1 MTIREACELWVSRDM
16 NAIPQS
22 VLVKLQQLDPD
33 DIEEI
38 TPITKADRV
47 YVCSAGEMGE
57 VIAIDEDAEE
67 YTVQLDNGETITT
80 EGFDLEREDYDR
92 FPMWGSMWSFSCSF
106 DEDWAL
112 SHLEEMA
119 ACGFRLYES
128 EDYGLVFDIDAAG
141 FDFYEAF
148 WVPLYKARGLHW
160 HDEAEEKEAEM
171 RRKGYRRV
179 SWDRR
184 QAWLDKDD
192 NFVDWA

>member
-22 VLVKLQQLDPD
+22 VLVKLKQLNPD
-33 DIEEI
+33 DIAEL

-92 FPMWGSMWSFSCSF
+92 FPMWGTMWSFSCSF
-106 DEDWAL
+106 DEDWAR
-112 SHLEEMA
+112 SHLSEMA

-128 EDYGLVFDIDAAG
+128 EDYGLVFGIDAAG

-148 WVPLYKARGLHW
+148 WVPLYKACGLRW

>member
-22 VLVKLQQLDPD
+22 VLVKLKQLDPD
-33 DIEEI
+33 DIAEL

-92 FPMWGSMWSFSCSF
+92 FPMWGTMWSFSCSF

-128 EDYGLVFDIDAAG
+128 EDYGLVFGIDAAG

-148 WVPLYKARGLHW
+148 WVPLYKARGLRW

>member
-1 MTIREACELWVSRDM
+1 MTIREACELWIERNM

-38 TPITKADRV
+38 TPICKGDRV

-80 EGFDLEREDYDR
+80 EGFDLERQDYDR
-92 FPMWGSMWSFSCSF
+92 FPMWGTMWSFSCSF

-112 SHLEEMA
+112 SHLNEMA

-128 EDYGLVFDIDAAG
+128 EDYGLVFGIDGAG
-141 FDFYEAF
+141 YDFYQEH
-148 WVPLYKARGLHW
+148 WIPLYKARGLRW

>member
-38 TPITKADRV
+38 TPICKGDRV
-47 YVCSAGEMGE
+47 YSYTFDESGE
-57 VIAIDEDAEE
+57 VVGLDFDGETA
-67 YTVQLDNGETITT
+67 TVELDNGIVAPC
-80 EGFDLEREDYDR
+80 DLDQLERQDYAR
-92 FPMWGSMWSFSCSF
+92 FPMWSTMWNFSCSF
-106 DEDWAL
+106 DEDWAR
-112 SHLEEMA
+112 SHLNEMA

-128 EDYGLVFDIDAAG
+128 EDYGLVFGIDAAG

-160 HDEAEEKEAEM
+160 HDKEE
-171 RRKGYRRV
+171 G
-179 SWDRR
+179 
-184 QAWLDKDD
+184 
-192 NFVDWA
+192 

>member
-1 MTIREACELWVSRDM
+1 MTIREACELWIERDM

-38 TPITKADRV
+38 TPICKGDRV

-80 EGFDLEREDYDR
+80 EGFDLERQDYDR
-92 FPMWGSMWSFSCSF
+92 FPMWGTMWSFSCSF

-112 SHLEEMA
+112 SHLNEMA

-128 EDYGLVFDIDAAG
+128 EDYGLVFGIDGAG
-141 FDFYEAF
+141 YDFYQEH
-148 WVPLYKARGLHW
+148 WIPLYKARGLRW

-171 RRKGYRRV
+171 
-179 SWDRR
+179 
-184 QAWLDKDD
+184 
-192 NFVDWA
+192 

>member
-1 MTIREACELWVSRDM
+1 MTIREACELWVERDM

-22 VLVKLQQLDPD
+22 VLVKLKQLDPD
-33 DIEEI
+33 DIAEL

-92 FPMWGSMWSFSCSF
+92 FPMWGTMWSFSCSF

-128 EDYGLVFDIDAAG
+128 EDYGLVFGIDAAG
-141 FDFYEAF
+141 LNFYEAF
-148 WVPLYKARGLHW
+148 WVPLYKARGLRW

>member
-22 VLVKLQQLDPD
+22 VLVKLKQLDPD
-33 DIEEI
+33 DIAEL

-92 FPMWGSMWSFSCSF
+92 FPMWGTMWSFSCSF
-106 DEDWAL
+106 DEDWSL

-128 EDYGLVFDIDAAG
+128 EDYGLVFGIDAAG

-148 WVPLYKARGLHW
+148 WVPLYKARGLRW

>member
-33 DIEEI
+33 DLAEL
-38 TPITKADRV
+38 TPILKGDRV
-47 YVCSAGEMGE
+47 YSYTFDESGE
-57 VIAIDEDAEE
+57 VADLDSDEETA
-67 YTVQLDNGETITT
+67 TVELDNGTVATC
-80 EGFDLEREDYDR
+80 DLDQLERQDYAR
-92 FPMWGSMWSFSCSF
+92 F
-106 DEDWAL
+106 
-112 SHLEEMA
+112 HLEEMA

-128 EDYGLVFDIDAAG
+128 EDYGLIFGIDAAG

-148 WVPLYKARGLHW
+148 WIPLYKARGLRW

>member
-22 VLVKLQQLDPD
+22 VLVKLKQLDPD
-33 DIEEI
+33 DIAEL

-67 YTVQLDNGETITT
+67 YIVQLDNGETITT
-80 EGFDLEREDYDR
+80 EGFDLEREDYAR
-92 FPMWGSMWSFSCSF
+92 FPMWGTMWSFSCSF

-128 EDYGLVFDIDAAG
+128 EDYGLVFGIDAAG
-141 FDFYEAF
+141 LNFYEAF
-148 WVPLYKARGLHW
+148 WVPLYKARGLRW

>member
-22 VLVKLQQLDPD
+22 VLVKLQQMNPD
-33 DIEEI
+33 DLAEL

-92 FPMWGSMWSFSCSF
+92 FPMWGTMWSFSCSF

-112 SHLEEMA
+112 SHLNEMA

-128 EDYGLVFDIDAAG
+128 EDYGLVFGIDAAG

-148 WVPLYKARGLHW
+148 WVPLYKARGLRW

>member
-22 VLVKLQQLDPD
+22 VLVKLKQLDPD
-33 DIEEI
+33 DLAEL

-92 FPMWGSMWSFSCSF
+92 FPMWGTMWSFSCSF

-128 EDYGLVFDIDAAG
+128 EDYGLVFGIDAAG

-148 WVPLYKARGLHW
+148 WVPLYKARGLRW

>member
-22 VLVKLQQLDPD
+22 VLVKLKQLDPD
-33 DIEEI
+33 DIAEL

-92 FPMWGSMWSFSCSF
+92 FPMWGTMWSFSCSF
-106 DEDWAL
+106 DEDWAR
-112 SHLEEMA
+112 SHLNEMA

-128 EDYGLVFDIDAAG
+128 EDYGLVFGIDAAG
-141 FDFYEAF
+141 LNFYEAF
-148 WVPLYKARGLHW
+148 WIPLYKARGLRW

>member
-33 DIEEI
+33 DLAEL
-38 TPITKADRV
+38 TPILKGDRV
-47 YVCSAGEMGE
+47 YSYTFDESGE
-57 VIAIDEDAEE
+57 VADLDSDEETA
-67 YTVQLDNGETITT
+67 TVELDNGTVATC
-80 EGFDLEREDYDR
+80 DLDQLERQDYAR
-92 FPMWGSMWSFSCSF
+92 FPMWGTMWSFSCSF
-106 DEDWAL
+106 DEDWAR

-128 EDYGLVFDIDAAG
+128 EDYGLIFGIDAAG

-148 WVPLYKARGLHW
+148 WIPLYKARGLRW

>member
-1 MTIREACELWVSRDM
+1 M

-22 VLVKLQQLDPD
+22 ALVKLQQLDLD
-33 DIEEI
+33 DLREI
-38 TPITKADRV
+38 TPITKGDRV
-47 YVCSAGEMGE
+47 YSYTFNKSGE
-57 VIAIDEDAEE
+57 VSDLDPDEETA
-67 YTVQLDNGETITT
+67 TVELDNGTIATC
-80 EGFDLEREDYDR
+80 DLDQLERDDYAR
-92 FPMWGSMWSFSCSF
+92 FPMWSTLWSFSCSY
-106 DEDWAL
+106 DEDWAR

-128 EDYGLVFDIDAAG
+128 EDYGLVFGIDAAG
-141 FDFYEAF
+141 LDFYEAF
-148 WVPLYKARGLHW
+148 WIPLYKARGLRW

>member
-1 MTIREACELWVSRDM
+1 MTIREACELWVERDM

-33 DIEEI
+33 DLAEL

-92 FPMWGSMWSFSCSF
+92 FPMWGTMWSFSCSF

-128 EDYGLVFDIDAAG
+128 EDYGLVFGIDG
-141 FDFYEAF
+141 CGYSFMSEH
-148 WVPLYKARGLHW
+148 WVPLYKARGLRW

>member
-1 MTIREACELWVSRDM
+1 MTIREACELWVERDM

-33 DIEEI
+33 DLAEL

-57 VIAIDEDAEE
+57 VIAIDEDTEE

-92 FPMWGSMWSFSCSF
+92 FPMWGTMWSFSCSF

-128 EDYGLVFDIDAAG
+128 EDYSLVFGIDAAG
-141 FDFYEAF
+141 LNFYEAF
-148 WVPLYKARGLHW
+148 WIPLYKARGLRW

>member
-22 VLVKLQQLDPD
+22 VLVKLQQLDPE
-33 DIEEI
+33 DIAEL

-67 YTVQLDNGETITT
+67 YTVELDSGETIQT
-80 EGFDLEREDYDR
+80 EESNLEREDYDR
-92 FPMWGSMWSFSCSF
+92 FPMWGTMWSFSCSF

-128 EDYGLVFDIDAAG
+128 EDYGLVFGIDAAG

-148 WVPLYKARGLHW
+148 WVPLYKARGLRW

-179 SWDRR
+179 SGDRR

>member
-22 VLVKLQQLDPD
+22 VLVKLKQLDPD
-33 DIEEI
+33 DIAEL

-92 FPMWGSMWSFSCSF
+92 FPMWGTMWSFSCSF

-112 SHLEEMA
+112 SHLSEMA

-128 EDYGLVFDIDAAG
+128 EDYGLVFGIDG
-141 FDFYEAF
+141 CGYSFMSEH
-148 WVPLYKARGLHW
+148 WIPLYKARGLRW